1 VYSHGFVVE
10 FESEED
16 RKYYLEK
23 DPAHLA
29 FVESVKPLV
38 NKVGWYVPFRSDV
51 CPVGQVLAGFA
62 QERPQKYVSQSK
74 KYPKTVVLTRNSSCD
89 YMPGVF

>member
-38 NKVGWYVPFRSDV
+38 NKVGWYVSFRSDI
-51 CPVGQVLAGFA
+51 CPVGQLLAAFA
-62 QERPQKYVSQSK
+62 KERPQEHVSRPKS
-74 KYPKTVVLTRNSSCD
+74 YPRTIVLTRNSSCD